1 MLLFHKEYNLPSLQ
15 DHINLFLE
23 IIIASQA
30 SDNLSLK
37 MIASKAFLS
46 LLFEINEVIFF
57 NKYKAYFKSY

>member
-1 MLLFHKEYNLPSLQ
+1 MILFHKENNLPSLQ

-23 IIIASQA
+23 IIIASQ
-30 SDNLSLK
+30 SSENLSLK